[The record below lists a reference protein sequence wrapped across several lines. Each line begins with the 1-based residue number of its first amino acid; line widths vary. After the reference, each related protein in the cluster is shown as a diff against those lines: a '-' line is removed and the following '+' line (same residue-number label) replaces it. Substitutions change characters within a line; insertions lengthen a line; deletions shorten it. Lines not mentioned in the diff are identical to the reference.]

1 MSLKNL
7 RLSLLVLVLFIFLP
21 GCSQN
26 SSPASSEGETK
37 KPVAVKVSKV
47 EKRTVESIAS
57 LNGKVKPIE
66 EVNITPKTPG
76 KVQNIYFDVG
86 HPVKKGSILFTLE
99 DKDSRLQVS
108 QAQASLMAAKAS
120 LSKSKGGLMEQQ
132 LAQLKNALVSAKINF
147 ENAKL
152 DYERTK
158 QLYEVGGVSKQ
169 VLEAAESKYTLSEEQ
184 YSLAKTNYG
193 LTKSRINPE
202 SIAAAEAQVQQAQA
216 AYDIAKS
223 QLDNTKI
230 SSPIDGIVASKNIK
244 VGELVSSSMP
254 AMNIVNLDSV
264 VVEVGVTEEIINKI
278 KTSETVRVDVKSAS
292 DKTLKGRIISI
303 APSADPKTQ
312 SYLVKVKVP
321 NSEHLLKGGMFAE
334 VRLSVDK
341 SENVLAVPLNSII
354 DDAGK
359 KVVYVVEGEKA
370 KRKEVILG
378 FISEHYAEVKEGLAE
393 NEVLVIKGQNFLQ
406 DGSGI
411 IISDK

>member
-7 RLSLLVLVLFIFLP
+7 RLSLLVLVLFILLP

-26 SSPASSEGETK
+26 SSPTASEGEAK
-37 KPVAVKVSKV
+37 KPVAVQVSKV
-47 EKRTVESIAS
+47 EKRTVESIAA
-57 LNGKVKPIE
+57 LNGKVKPVE

-76 KVQNIYFDVG
+76 KVQSIYFDVG
-86 HPVKKGSILFTLE
+86 HQVKKGSILFTLE
-99 DKDSRLQVS
+99 DRDARLQVS
-108 QAQASLMAAKAS
+108 QAQASLTAAKAS

-132 LAQLKNALVSAKINF
+132 LAQLKNALVSAKINYD
-147 ENAKL
+147 NAKL
-152 DYERTK
+152 DFKRTK
-158 QLYEVGGVSKQ
+158 QLHAAGGVSKQ
-169 VLEAAESKYTLSEEQ
+169 ALEAAESKYTLSEEQ
-184 YSLAKTNYG
+184 YSLAKTNYE
-193 LTKSRINPE
+193 LTESRINPE

-216 AYDIAKS
+216 AYDIARS
-223 QLDNTKI
+223 QLDNTVI
-230 SSPIDGIVASKNIK
+230 RSPINGTVASKSIK

-254 AMNIVNLDSV
+254 AMSVVNLDSV
-264 VVEVGVTEEIINKI
+264 VVELGVTEEIINKI
-278 KTSETVRVDVKSAS
+278 KVSEKVKVDVKSAS
-292 DKTLKGRIISI
+292 DKTLAGEINNI

-334 VRLSVDK
+334 IRLPVDK
-341 SENVLAVPLNSII
+341 AENVLAIPLNSII

-370 KRKEVILG
+370 KRKEVVLG
-378 FISEHYAEVKEGLAE
+378 FISEQYAEVKEGLAE
-393 NEVLVIKGQNFLQ
+393 NDVLVIKGQNFLQ